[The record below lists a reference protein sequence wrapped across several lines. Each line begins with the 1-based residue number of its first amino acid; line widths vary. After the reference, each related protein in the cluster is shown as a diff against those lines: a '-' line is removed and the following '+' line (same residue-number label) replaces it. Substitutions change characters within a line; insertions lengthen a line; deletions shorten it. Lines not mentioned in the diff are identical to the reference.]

1 MESVRGAVPESATS
15 DPGSETARFWRIP
28 AGEIEQLAASRL
40 RQWLLDDGSIY
51 HAMGD
56 VRLIRME
63 KRILIIGMMALMSM
77 SGFFACTRTAFAA
90 SFTPSGMRA
99 VPDPL
104 YGVTVDGVSN
114 VTNIVHSSTNLSHM
128 PTTRIVFDYGQAPSA
143 YTSAVSQIE
152 PASYIMGELVDSA
165 DMTSLGRPKARARFR
180 HRSSMSRQTRRPR
193 SQRTRQR
200 AVPLRSLSISAE

>member
-1 MESVRGAVPESATS
+1 MHCATS
-15 DPGSETARFWRIP
+15 LRDPGSETARFWRIP
-28 AGEIEQLAASRL
+28 VGEIEQLAASRL

-56 VRLIRME
+56 VRLMRME

-90 SFTPSGMRA
+90 SFPPSGMRA

-128 PTTRIVFDYGQAPSA
+128 PTTRIVFDYGQASSA

-152 PASYIMGELVDSA
+152 PVSYIMGELVDSS
-165 DMTSLGRPKARARFR
+165 DMTRYTLQQIP
-180 HRSSMSRQTRRPR
+180 
-193 SQRTRQR
+193 
-200 AVPLRSLSISAE
+200 